1 MNRLQRLMARLR
13 SLDLWIL
20 LSLLI
25 VVGGTWG
32 FIELLEEVYEGETRF
47 VDEWAIR
54 TIGGYAAP
62 AWLEEVGRDLTA
74 LGGIAVLSL
83 VTIAV
88 CGYLLINGK
97 RHAMLLLI
105 AATLGALVISFVLK
119 DLIDRPRPD
128 LVTHRSHVMTQSF
141 PSGHSMLSAAVYL
154 TLGALLARLS
164 NSWWLKCYF
173 IGIALLLTGLVG
185 ISRVFLGV
193 HWPTDVLAGWTAGLV
208 WALACWGVARYL
220 QLRGQVEKPD

>member
-1 MNRLQRLMARLR
+1 MSRLQQIVKRLR

-25 VVGGTWG
+25 VIGGTWG
-32 FIELLEEVYEGETRF
+32 FIELLDEVHEGETQI

-54 TIGGYAAP
+54 TIGGYDAP

-74 LGGIAVLSL
+74 LGGVAVLSMAT
-83 VTIAV
+83 VGIS
-88 CGYLLINGK
+88 GYLFIAGK
-97 RHAMLLLI
+97 RHAMVLLL
-105 AATLGALVISFVLK
+105 ASTLGALVISFVLK

-128 LVTHRSHVMTQSF
+128 LVEHRSYVMTQSF

-154 TLGALLARLS
+154 TLGALLARLT
-164 NSWWLKCYF
+164 NSWVLKCYF
-173 IGIALLLTGLVG
+173 IGLALILTGMVG

>member
-1 MNRLQRLMARLR
+1 VTRLQQIVKRLR

-25 VVGGTWG
+25 VIGGTWG
-32 FIELLEEVYEGETRF
+32 FIELLDEVHEGETQI

-54 TIGGYAAP
+54 AIGGYNAP

-74 LGGIAVLSL
+74 LGGIAILSMA
-83 VTIAV
+83 TAAIS
-88 CGYLLINGK
+88 GYLLIAGK
-97 RHAMLLLI
+97 RHAMVLLL
-105 AATLGALVISFVLK
+105 ASTLGALIISFVLK

-128 LVTHRSHVMTQSF
+128 LVEHRSHVMTQSF

-154 TLGALLARLS
+154 TLGALLARLT
-164 NSWWLKCYF
+164 NSWVLKCYF
-173 IGIALLLTGLVG
+173 IGFALLLTGMVG